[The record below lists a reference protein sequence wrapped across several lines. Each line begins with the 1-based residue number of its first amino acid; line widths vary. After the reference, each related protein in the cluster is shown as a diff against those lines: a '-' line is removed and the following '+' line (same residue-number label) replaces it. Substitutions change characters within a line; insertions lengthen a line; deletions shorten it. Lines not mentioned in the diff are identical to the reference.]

1 MATRTRSDNVPTTYI
16 VNGATTSPKFGKA
29 FAKGCGGKVSAD
41 PHYLLNGDV
50 AMFGHPQLFGLLDR
64 AKLQNRNW
72 YYGDKAYFRRDTYY
86 RITKNGYMQNGLTGD
101 DNPSRWRKL
110 GLTIQDWRKGS
121 DILIC
126 PQSDVFFKLQAKT
139 QAEWIKTTTDA
150 IKKHTDRRIR
160 VHHKNASKDT
170 ESVFKRQLVNAWA
183 VVVHSSMAG
192 VQAAIHGVPCFA
204 TDPNSTSASFGTTD
218 LTAIETPVKPDNRLQ
233 MASILANNQWTIS
246 EINSGLAWEYI
257 K

>member
-1 MATRTRSDNVPTTYI
+1 MNV
-16 VNGATTSPKFGKA
+16 ATTSPKFGKA

-41 PHYLLNGDV
+41 PHCLLNGDV

-72 YYGDKAYFRRDTYY
+72 YYGDKAYFGRDAYY
-86 RITKNGYMQNGLTGD
+86 RITKNAYMQNGLTGD
-101 DNPSRWRKL
+101 DNPSRWHKL
-110 GLTIQDWRKGS
+110 GLAIQDWRKGS

-126 PQSDVFFKLQAKT
+126 PQSDVFFKLQGKT
-139 QAEWIKTTTDA
+139 QAEWIKTTTEA
-150 IKKHTDRRIR
+150 IKKHTDRSIR
-160 VHHKNASKDT
+160 VVYKNATVDT
-170 ESVFKRQLVNAWA
+170 ERAFKRQLVNAWA

-192 VQAAIHGVPCFA
+192 VQGAVHGVPCFA

-233 MASILANNQWTIS
+233 MVSILANNQWTIS
-246 EINSGLAWEYI
+246 EINSGLAWECI

>member
-16 VNGATTSPKFGKA
+16 VNGTLTSPKFCRA
-29 FAKGCGGKVSAD
+29 FANGCGGKVSGD
-41 PHYLLNGDV
+41 LHYLLNGDV
-50 AMFGHPQLFGLLDR
+50 AMFGHPKLFGLLDQ
-64 AKLQNRNW
+64 AKQQNINW

-86 RITKNGYMQNGLTGD
+86 RITKNAYMHNCITGN
-101 DNPSRWRKL
+101 DNPIRWHKL
-110 GLTIQDWRKGS
+110 GLTIQDWRNGS

-126 PQSDVFFKLQAKT
+126 PQSDVFFKLQGKT
-139 QAEWIKTTTDA
+139 QAEWIKTTTDE
-150 IKKHTDRRIR
+150 IRKYTDRRIR
-160 VHHKNASKDT
+160 VHYKNVTVDT
-170 ESVFKRQLVNAWA
+170 ESVFKRQLLNAWA

-192 VQAAIHGVPCFA
+192 VQATVHGVPCFA

-246 EINSGLAWEYI
+246 EINSGLAWECI